1 MGAFSLDKSDGIAII
16 TFDLPD
22 EPVNKFSAPVRDEL
36 IKLFD
41 NVRDDPSVSAV
52 AFCSGKAD
60 VFIAGADV
68 DEFVALKSKKEAQL
82 LSSGGQEMIGRVAS
96 FPKRWTRQPCGS
108 QLVTGWRTP
117 RFYVRSRRER
127 RHLSHEPGRH
137 IDHSGHQ

>member
-52 AFCSGKAD
+52 AFCSGKPD
-60 VFIAGADV
+60 VFIAGCCLVQACASPD
-68 DEFVALKSKKEAQL
+68 ALAETY
-82 LSSGGQEMIGRVAS
+82 GMPVG
-96 FPKRWTRQPCGS
+96 
-108 QLVTGWRTP
+108 
-117 RFYVRSRRER
+117 
-127 RHLSHEPGRH
+127 
-137 IDHSGHQ
+137 